1 MEVLKNDVEIKR
13 THTHLEPV
21 QQKGTNKNDVEVKGA
36 FKQFGSNVVLNG
48 IDLEVKQGELLTLLG
63 PSGCGKSTTL
73 NLIAGFLDADQGEV
87 YIKGNNVTK
96 VPPYKRDLG
105 MVFQTYS
112 LFPHMTVYENL
123 SFGLKLRK
131 VGKAEQKK
139 KISKALELV
148 KMSGLENR
156 YPRELSGGQRQR
168 VAISRALV
176 VEPELLLLDE
186 PLSNLDA
193 KLRHELRA
201 EIKRLQKEIGVTTIF
216 VTHDQ
221 EEALSMSDRVVV
233 MNAGKIEQISTPT
246 DIYNHPKTEFVF
258 QFIGKSN
265 CFEGKVSEV
274 DKRRISVKI
283 GDDITHVDAD
293 NIMGNDSNLK
303 DGDEVKMYIRPEKV
317 QIVPAVETALS
328 LFDYH
333 KAKISQINYLGTSWE
348 INVLLQGK
356 SVQVLTS
363 SFNSSWQNGSEVY
376 IGWSPSEVMLVKK

>member
-1 MEVLKNDVEIKR
+1 MEVLKKDVEINKQHLEAVQGLGSNKNDVEIK
-13 THTHLEPV
+13 
-21 QQKGTNKNDVEVKGA
+21 GA
-36 FKQFGSNVVLNG
+36 YKQFGSNVVLNG

-73 NLIAGFLDADQGEV
+73 NLIAGFLDADRGEV
-87 YIKGNNVTK
+87 HIKGNNVTK

-246 DIYNHPKTEFVF
+246 EIYNHPKTEFVF

-265 CFEGKVSEV
+265 CFEGNVSAV
-274 DKRRISVKI
+274 DKRKVSVKI
-283 GDDITHVDAD
+283 GSDITNVDAS
-293 NIMGNDSNLK
+293 NIMGNGSDLK
-303 DGDEVKMYIRPEKV
+303 SGDEVKIYIRPEKL
-317 QIVPAVETALS
+317 QIVSADEKSSSS
-328 LFDYH
+328 LDFH
-333 KAKISQINYLGTSWE
+333 RAKISQINYLGTSWE

-356 SVQVLTS
+356 SIQVLTS
-363 SFNSSWQNGSEVY
+363 AFDSSWQNGSEVL

>member
-1 MEVLKNDVEIKR
+1 MNSQHLEAVQGFGSNKNDVEI
-13 THTHLEPV
+13 
-21 QQKGTNKNDVEVKGA
+21 KGA
-36 FKQFGSNVVLNG
+36 FKQFGANVVLNG

-73 NLIAGFLDADQGEV
+73 NLIAGFLDADRGEV
-87 YIKGNNVTK
+87 HIKGHNVTK

-131 VGKAEQKK
+131 VSKAEQKK

-246 DIYNHPKTEFVF
+246 EIYNHPKTEFVF

-265 CFEGKVSEV
+265 CFEGNVFAV
-274 DKRRISVKI
+274 DKRKVSVKI
-283 GDDITHVDAD
+283 GPDITHVDAN
-293 NIMGNDSNLK
+293 NIMGNDSDLK
-303 DGDEVKMYIRPEKV
+303 TGDEVKLYIRPEKL
-317 QIVPAVETALS
+317 QIDS
-328 LFDYH
+328 LDEKSTSLLDFQH
-333 KAKISQINYLGTSWE
+333 AKISQINYLGTSWE
-348 INVLLQGK
+348 INVLLHGK
-356 SVQVLTS
+356 SIQVLTS
-363 SFNSSWQNGSEVY
+363 AFDSSWQNGSEVL

>member
-1 MEVLKNDVEIKR
+1 MEVLKKDVEINRQHLEAVQGVGSNKNDVEI
-13 THTHLEPV
+13 
-21 QQKGTNKNDVEVKGA
+21 KGA
-36 FKQFGSNVVLNG
+36 FKQFGANVVLNG

-73 NLIAGFLDADQGEV
+73 NLIAGFLDPDRGEV
-87 YIKGNNVTK
+87 HIKGNNVTK

-246 DIYNHPKTEFVF
+246 EIYNHPKTEFVF

-265 CFEGKVSEV
+265 CFEGNVSAV
-274 DKRRISVKI
+274 DKRKVAVKI
-283 GDDITHVDAD
+283 GSDITHVDT
-293 NIMGNDSNLK
+293 NNVMGNEGDLK
-303 DGDEVKMYIRPEKV
+303 TGDEVKLYIRPEKL
-317 QIVPAVETALS
+317 QIVS
-328 LFDYH
+328 LDEKASSPLDFH
-333 KAKISQINYLGTSWE
+333 RAKISQMNYLGTSWE

-356 SVQVLTS
+356 SIQVLTS
-363 SFNSSWQNGSEVY
+363 AFDSSWQNGSEVL

>member
-1 MEVLKNDVEIKR
+1 MELLKKDVEMNRQPLEAVQGFESNKNDVEI
-13 THTHLEPV
+13 
-21 QQKGTNKNDVEVKGA
+21 KGA
-36 FKQFGSNVVLNG
+36 FKQFGANVVLNG

-73 NLIAGFLDADQGEV
+73 NLIAGFLDADRGEV
-87 YIKGNNVTK
+87 HIKGNNVTK

-131 VGKAEQKK
+131 VSKAEQKK

-246 DIYNHPKTEFVF
+246 EIYNHPKTEFVF

-265 CFEGKVSEV
+265 CFEGNVSAV
-274 DKRRISVKI
+274 DKRKVSVKI
-283 GDDITHVDAD
+283 GPDITHVDSN
-293 NIMGNDSNLK
+293 NIMGNDSDLK
-303 DGDEVKMYIRPEKV
+303 TGDDVKLYIRPEKL
-317 QIVPAVETALS
+317 QIVS
-328 LFDYH
+328 LDEKTTSPLDFQH
-333 KAKISQINYLGTSWE
+333 AKISQINYLGTSWE
-348 INVLLQGK
+348 INVLLHGK
-356 SVQVLTS
+356 SIQVLTS
-363 SFNSSWQNGSEVY
+363 TFDSSWQNGSEVL

>member
-1 MEVLKNDVEIKR
+1 MNRQHLEAVQGTGSNKNDVEI
-13 THTHLEPV
+13 
-21 QQKGTNKNDVEVKGA
+21 KGA
-36 FKQFGSNVVLNG
+36 FKQFGANVVLNG

-73 NLIAGFLDADQGEV
+73 NLIAGFLDADRGEV
-87 YIKGNNVTK
+87 HIKGHNVTK

-246 DIYNHPKTEFVF
+246 EIYNHPKTEFVF

-265 CFEGKVSEV
+265 CFEGNVSAV
-274 DKRRISVKI
+274 DKRKVSVKI
-283 GDDITHVDAD
+283 GSNITHVDAN
-293 NIMGNDSNLK
+293 NIMGNDSDLK
-303 DGDEVKMYIRPEKV
+303 TGDEVKLYIRPEKL
-317 QIVPAVETALS
+317 QIVS
-328 LFDYH
+328 LDEKSASPLDFQQ
-333 KAKISQINYLGTSWE
+333 AKISQINYLGTSWE
-348 INVLLQGK
+348 INVLLHGK
-356 SVQVLTS
+356 SIQVLTS
-363 SFNSSWQNGSEVY
+363 AFDSSWQNGSEVL

>member
-1 MEVLKNDVEIKR
+1 MEVLKKDVEINRQHLEAVQGSGSNKNDVEI
-13 THTHLEPV
+13 
-21 QQKGTNKNDVEVKGA
+21 KGA
-36 FKQFGSNVVLNG
+36 FKQFGANVVLNG
-48 IDLEVKQGELLTLLG
+48 IDLKVKQGELLTLLG

-73 NLIAGFLDADQGEV
+73 NLIAGFLDPDRGEV
-87 YIKGNNVTK
+87 HIKGNNVTK

-246 DIYNHPKTEFVF
+246 EIYNHPKTEFVF

-265 CFEGKVSEV
+265 CFEGNVSAV
-274 DKRRISVKI
+274 DKRKVAVKI
-283 GDDITHVDAD
+283 GSGITHVDT
-293 NIMGNDSNLK
+293 NNVMGNEIDLK
-303 DGDEVKMYIRPEKV
+303 TGDEVKLYIRPEKL
-317 QIVPAVETALS
+317 QIVS
-328 LFDYH
+328 LDEKSSSPLDFH
-333 KAKISQINYLGTSWE
+333 RAKISQMNYLGTSWE

-356 SVQVLTS
+356 SIQVLTS
-363 SFNSSWQNGSEVY
+363 AFDSSWQNGSEVL

>member
-1 MEVLKNDVEIKR
+1 MKR

-303 DGDEVKMYIRPEKV
+303 AGDEVKMYIRPEKV
-317 QIVPAVETALS
+317 QIVPAEETALS

>member
-1 MEVLKNDVEIKR
+1 MEVLKKDVEINRQHLEAVQGVGSNKNDVEI
-13 THTHLEPV
+13 
-21 QQKGTNKNDVEVKGA
+21 KGA
-36 FKQFGSNVVLNG
+36 FKQFGANVVLNG

-73 NLIAGFLDADQGEV
+73 NLIAGFLDPDRGEV
-87 YIKGNNVTK
+87 HIKGNNVTK

-246 DIYNHPKTEFVF
+246 EIYNHPKTEFVF

-265 CFEGKVSEV
+265 CFEGNVSAV
-274 DKRRISVKI
+274 DKRRVAVKI
-283 GDDITHVDAD
+283 GSDITHVDT
-293 NIMGNDSNLK
+293 NNVMGNESDLK
-303 DGDEVKMYIRPEKV
+303 TGDEVKLYIRPEKL
-317 QIVPAVETALS
+317 QIVS
-328 LFDYH
+328 LDEKSSSPLDFH
-333 KAKISQINYLGTSWE
+333 RAKISQMNYLGTSWE

-356 SVQVLTS
+356 SIQVLTS
-363 SFNSSWQNGSEVY
+363 AFDSSWQNGSEVL

>member
-303 DGDEVKMYIRPEKV
+303 AGDEVKMYIRPEKV
-317 QIVPAVETALS
+317 QIVPAEETALS

>member
-1 MEVLKNDVEIKR
+1 MQAIQTDVEI
-13 THTHLEPV
+13 
-21 QQKGTNKNDVEVKGA
+21 KGA

-48 IDLEVKQGELLTLLG
+48 INLDVKQGELLTLLG
-63 PSGCGKSTTL
+63 PSGCGKTTTL
-73 NLIAGFLDADQGEV
+73 NLIAGFLEADEGDV
-87 YIKGNNVTK
+87 FIKGKKVTK
-96 VPPYKRDLG
+96 TPPYKRDLG

-123 SFGLKLRK
+123 DFGLKLRK
-131 VGKAEQKK
+131 VEKSEKGK
-139 KISKALELV
+139 KIARALELV
-148 KMSGLENR
+148 KMLGLENR

-246 DIYNHPKTEFVF
+246 AIYNHPETEFVF
-258 QFIGKSN
+258 NFIGKSN
-265 CFEGKVSEV
+265 CFEGTIASIDSRK
-274 DKRRISVKI
+274 ISVI
-283 GDDITHVDAD
+283 VDDEIAHVDLE
-293 NIMGNDSNLK
+293 NVMGTDRACRM
-303 DGDEVKMYIRPEKV
+303 GDQVKLYIRPEKI
-317 QIVPAVETALS
+317 QISSSERSSNS
-328 LFDYH
+328 LEFH
-333 KAKISQINYLGTSWE
+333 KAKITQMNYLGTSWE
-348 INVLLQGK
+348 IDVSLQGK
-356 SVQVLTS
+356 PLQILTP
-363 SFNSSWQNGSEVY
+363 SFDTTWRQGSEVF
-376 IGWSPSEVMLVKK
+376 IGWNPCDLMLIKK

>member
-1 MEVLKNDVEIKR
+1 MNAIKNDVEIK
-13 THTHLEPV
+13 
-21 QQKGTNKNDVEVKGA
+21 GA
-36 FKQFGSNVVLNG
+36 IKQFGHNVVLNG

-63 PSGCGKSTTL
+63 PSGCGKTTTL
-73 NLIAGFLDADQGEV
+73 NLIAGFLEADQGDV
-87 YIKGNNVTK
+87 YIKGKKVTK

-131 VGKAEQKK
+131 VAKAEQKK
-139 KISKALELV
+139 KIDRALELV
-148 KMSGLENR
+148 KMSGLEHR

-193 KLRHELRA
+193 KLRHELRT

-246 DIYNHPKTEFVF
+246 SIYNHPDTEFVF

-265 CFEGKVSEV
+265 CFEGQVVAADNRK
-274 DKRRISVKI
+274 ISVKV
-283 GDDITHVDAD
+283 GEDITHVDVA
-293 NIMGNDSNLK
+293 NIMGADRSLK
-303 DGDEVKMYIRPEKV
+303 AGNEVKLYIRPEKV
-317 QIVPAVETALS
+317 HIASSRETSSSTLE
-328 LFDYH
+328 LH
-333 KAKISQINYLGTSWE
+333 QAKISQLNYLGTSWE
-348 INVLLQGK
+348 IAVSLLGK
-356 SVQVLTS
+356 TVQVLT
-363 SFNSSWQNGSEVY
+363 NVYDSSWQNGSEVY
-376 IGWSPSEVMLVKK
+376 VGWNPLDIMLIKK

>member
-1 MEVLKNDVEIKR
+1 MEVLKKDVEINRQHLEAVQGVGSNKNDVEI
-13 THTHLEPV
+13 
-21 QQKGTNKNDVEVKGA
+21 KGA
-36 FKQFGSNVVLNG
+36 FKQFGANVVLNG

-73 NLIAGFLDADQGEV
+73 NLIAGFLDPDRGEV
-87 YIKGNNVTK
+87 HIKGNNVTK

-246 DIYNHPKTEFVF
+246 EIYNHPKTEFVF

-265 CFEGKVSEV
+265 CFEGNVSAI
-274 DKRRISVKI
+274 DKRKVAVKI
-283 GDDITHVDAD
+283 GSDITHVDT
-293 NIMGNDSNLK
+293 NNVMGNASDLK
-303 DGDEVKMYIRPEKV
+303 TGDEVKLYIRPEKL
-317 QIVPAVETALS
+317 QIVS
-328 LFDYH
+328 LDEKSSSPLDFH
-333 KAKISQINYLGTSWE
+333 RAKISQMNYLGTSWE

-356 SVQVLTS
+356 SIQVLTS
-363 SFNSSWQNGSEVY
+363 TFDSSWQNGSEVL

>member
-1 MEVLKNDVEIKR
+1 MEVLKKDMEINRQHLEAVQGVGSNKNDVEI
-13 THTHLEPV
+13 
-21 QQKGTNKNDVEVKGA
+21 KGA

-73 NLIAGFLDADQGEV
+73 NLIAGFLDADRGEV
-87 YIKGNNVTK
+87 HIKGNNVTK

-131 VGKAEQKK
+131 IGKAEQKK

-265 CFEGKVSEV
+265 CFEGNVSAV
-274 DKRRISVKI
+274 DKRKVSVKI
-283 GDDITHVDAD
+283 GSDITHVDAD
-293 NIMGNDSNLK
+293 NIMGNDNDLK
-303 DGDEVKMYIRPEKV
+303 TGDEVKLYIRPEKL
-317 QIVPAVETALS
+317 QIFSADDTSLS
-328 LFDYH
+328 HLDFH
-333 KAKISQINYLGTSWE
+333 RAKISQINYLGTSWE
-348 INVLLQGK
+348 INVLLQSK
-356 SVQVLTS
+356 SIQVLTS
-363 SFNSSWQNGSEVY
+363 AFDSSWQNGSEVL

>member
-1 MEVLKNDVEIKR
+1 MEVLKKDVEINRQHLEAVQGSGSNKNDVEI
-13 THTHLEPV
+13 
-21 QQKGTNKNDVEVKGA
+21 KGA
-36 FKQFGSNVVLNG
+36 FKQFGANVVLNG

-73 NLIAGFLDADQGEV
+73 NLIAGFLDADRGEV
-87 YIKGNNVTK
+87 HIKGNNVTK

-246 DIYNHPKTEFVF
+246 EIYNHPKTEFVF

-265 CFEGKVSEV
+265 CFEGNVSAV
-274 DKRRISVKI
+274 DKRKVSVKI
-283 GDDITHVDAD
+283 GPDITHVDAN
-293 NIMGNDSNLK
+293 NIMGNDSDLK
-303 DGDEVKMYIRPEKV
+303 TGDEVKLYIRPEKL
-317 QIVPAVETALS
+317 QIVS
-328 LFDYH
+328 LDEKSTSPLDFH
-333 KAKISQINYLGTSWE
+333 RAKISQINYLGTSWE

-356 SVQVLTS
+356 SIQVLTTAYD
-363 SFNSSWQNGSEVY
+363 SSWQNGSEVL

>member
-303 DGDEVKMYIRPEKV
+303 AGDEVKMYIRPEKV

>member
-1 MEVLKNDVEIKR
+1 MEVLKKDMEINRQYLEAVQGVGSNKNDVEI
-13 THTHLEPV
+13 
-21 QQKGTNKNDVEVKGA
+21 KGA

-73 NLIAGFLDADQGEV
+73 NLIAGFLDADRGEV
-87 YIKGNNVTK
+87 HIKGNNVTK

-265 CFEGKVSEV
+265 CFEGNVSAV
-274 DKRRISVKI
+274 DKRKVSVKI
-283 GDDITHVDAD
+283 GSDITHVDAD
-293 NIMGNDSNLK
+293 NIMGNDNDLK
-303 DGDEVKMYIRPEKV
+303 TGDEVKLYIRPEKL
-317 QIVPAVETALS
+317 QIFSADDTSLS
-328 LFDYH
+328 HLDFH
-333 KAKISQINYLGTSWE
+333 RAKISQINYLGTSWE
-348 INVLLQGK
+348 INVLLQSK
-356 SVQVLTS
+356 SIQVLTS
-363 SFNSSWQNGSEVY
+363 AFDSSWQNGSEVL

>member
-1 MEVLKNDVEIKR
+1 MEVLKKDVEINRQHLEAVQGGGSNKNDVEI
-13 THTHLEPV
+13 
-21 QQKGTNKNDVEVKGA
+21 KGA
-36 FKQFGSNVVLNG
+36 FKQFGANVVLNG

-73 NLIAGFLDADQGEV
+73 NLIAGFLDPDRGEV
-87 YIKGNNVTK
+87 HIKGNNVTK

-246 DIYNHPKTEFVF
+246 EIYNHPKTEFVF

-265 CFEGKVSEV
+265 CFEGNVSAV
-274 DKRRISVKI
+274 DKRKVAVKI
-283 GDDITHVDAD
+283 GSDITHVDT
-293 NIMGNDSNLK
+293 NNVMGNESDLK
-303 DGDEVKMYIRPEKV
+303 TGDEVKLYIRPEKLQV
-317 QIVPAVETALS
+317 VS
-328 LFDYH
+328 LDEKSSSPLDFH
-333 KAKISQINYLGTSWE
+333 RAKISQMNYLGTSWE

-356 SVQVLTS
+356 SIQVLTS
-363 SFNSSWQNGSEVY
+363 AIDSSWQNGSEVL

>member
-1 MEVLKNDVEIKR
+1 MEVLKNDIEIKR
-13 THTHLEPV
+13 THAHLESV
-21 QQKGTNKNDVEVKGA
+21 QRIGTNKNDVEVKGA

-73 NLIAGFLDADQGEV
+73 NLIAGFLEADRGEV

-293 NIMGNDSNLK
+293 NIMGNDNDLK
-303 DGDEVKMYIRPEKV
+303 TGDEVKMYIRPEKV
-317 QIVPAVETALS
+317 QIVPAEGTALS
-328 LFDYH
+328 HLDFH

-356 SVQVLTS
+356 SVQILTS

-376 IGWSPSEVMLVKK
+376 IGWSPSEVMLAKK

>member
-1 MEVLKNDVEIKR
+1 MEVLKKNVEINRQHLEAVQRVGSNKNDVEI
-13 THTHLEPV
+13 
-21 QQKGTNKNDVEVKGA
+21 KGA
-36 FKQFGSNVVLNG
+36 FKQFGANVVLNG

-73 NLIAGFLDADQGEV
+73 NLIAGFLDPDRGEV
-87 YIKGNNVTK
+87 HIKGNNVTK

-246 DIYNHPKTEFVF
+246 EIYNHPKTEFVF

-265 CFEGKVSEV
+265 CFEGNVSAV
-274 DKRRISVKI
+274 DKRKVAVKI
-283 GDDITHVDAD
+283 GSDITHVDT
-293 NIMGNDSNLK
+293 NNVMGNESNLK
-303 DGDEVKMYIRPEKV
+303 NGDEVKLYIRPEKL
-317 QIVPAVETALS
+317 QIVS
-328 LFDYH
+328 LDENSSSPLDFH
-333 KAKISQINYLGTSWE
+333 RAKISQMNYLGTSWE

-356 SVQVLTS
+356 SIQVLTS
-363 SFNSSWQNGSEVY
+363 AFDSSWQNGSEVL

>member
-1 MEVLKNDVEIKR
+1 MEVLKKDVEINRQHLEAVQGVGSKKNDVEI
-13 THTHLEPV
+13 
-21 QQKGTNKNDVEVKGA
+21 KGA
-36 FKQFGSNVVLNG
+36 FKQFGANIVLNG

-73 NLIAGFLDADQGEV
+73 NLIAGFLDPDRGEV
-87 YIKGNNVTK
+87 HIKGNNVTK

-246 DIYNHPKTEFVF
+246 EIYNHPKTEFVF

-265 CFEGKVSEV
+265 CFEGNVSAV
-274 DKRRISVKI
+274 DKRKVAVKI
-283 GDDITHVDAD
+283 GSDITHVDT
-293 NIMGNDSNLK
+293 NNVMGNESDLK
-303 DGDEVKMYIRPEKV
+303 TGDEVKLYIRPEKLQV
-317 QIVPAVETALS
+317 VS
-328 LFDYH
+328 LDEKSSSPLDFH
-333 KAKISQINYLGTSWE
+333 RAKISQMNYLGTSWE

-356 SVQVLTS
+356 SIQVLTS
-363 SFNSSWQNGSEVY
+363 ATDSSWQNGSEVL

>member
-1 MEVLKNDVEIKR
+1 MEVLKKDVENNRQHLEAVQGVGSNKNDVEI
-13 THTHLEPV
+13 
-21 QQKGTNKNDVEVKGA
+21 KGA
-36 FKQFGSNVVLNG
+36 FKQFGANVVLNG

-73 NLIAGFLDADQGEV
+73 NLIAGFLDPDRGEV
-87 YIKGNNVTK
+87 HIKGNNVTK

-246 DIYNHPKTEFVF
+246 EIYNHPKTEFVF

-265 CFEGKVSEV
+265 CFEGNVSAV
-274 DKRRISVKI
+274 DKRKVAVKI
-283 GDDITHVDAD
+283 GSDITHVDT
-293 NIMGNDSNLK
+293 NNVMGNESDLK
-303 DGDEVKMYIRPEKV
+303 TGDEVKLYIRPEKLQV
-317 QIVPAVETALS
+317 VS
-328 LFDYH
+328 LDEKSSSPLDFH
-333 KAKISQINYLGTSWE
+333 RAKISQMNYLGTSWE

-356 SVQVLTS
+356 SIQVLTS
-363 SFNSSWQNGSEVY
+363 AFDSSWQNGSEVL

>member
-1 MEVLKNDVEIKR
+1 MEVLKKDVEINRQHLEAVQGVGSNKNDVEI
-13 THTHLEPV
+13 
-21 QQKGTNKNDVEVKGA
+21 KGA
-36 FKQFGSNVVLNG
+36 FKQFGANVVLNG

-73 NLIAGFLDADQGEV
+73 NLIAGFLDPDRGEV
-87 YIKGNNVTK
+87 HIKGNNVTK

-131 VGKAEQKK
+131 VGNAEQKK

-246 DIYNHPKTEFVF
+246 EIYNHPKTEFVF

-265 CFEGKVSEV
+265 CFEGNVSAI
-274 DKRRISVKI
+274 DKRKVAVKI
-283 GDDITHVDAD
+283 GSDITHVDT
-293 NIMGNDSNLK
+293 NNVMGNASDLK
-303 DGDEVKMYIRPEKV
+303 TGDEVKLYIRPEKL
-317 QIVPAVETALS
+317 QIVS
-328 LFDYH
+328 LDEKSSSPLDFH
-333 KAKISQINYLGTSWE
+333 RAKISQMNYLGTSWE

-356 SVQVLTS
+356 SIQVLTS
-363 SFNSSWQNGSEVY
+363 AFDSSWQNGSEVL
-376 IGWSPSEVMLVKK
+376 IAWSPSEVMLVKK

>member
-21 QQKGTNKNDVEVKGA
+21 QQQGTNKNDVEVKGA

-265 CFEGKVSEV
+265 CFEGKVLEV

-283 GDDITHVDAD
+283 GGDITHVDAD

-303 DGDEVKMYIRPEKV
+303 AGDEVKMYIRPEKV
-317 QIVPAVETALS
+317 QIVPAEETALS

>member
-1 MEVLKNDVEIKR
+1 MEVLKKDVEINRQHLEAVQGVGSNKNDVEI
-13 THTHLEPV
+13 
-21 QQKGTNKNDVEVKGA
+21 KGA
-36 FKQFGSNVVLNG
+36 FKQFGANVVLNG

-73 NLIAGFLDADQGEV
+73 NLIAGFLDPDQGEV
-87 YIKGNNVTK
+87 HIKGNNVTK

-246 DIYNHPKTEFVF
+246 EIYNHPKTEFVF

-265 CFEGKVSEV
+265 CFEGNVSAV
-274 DKRRISVKI
+274 DKRKVAVKI
-283 GDDITHVDAD
+283 GSDITHVDT
-293 NIMGNDSNLK
+293 NNVMGNESDLK
-303 DGDEVKMYIRPEKV
+303 TGDEVKLYIRPEKL
-317 QIVPAVETALS
+317 QIVS
-328 LFDYH
+328 LDEKSSSPLDFH
-333 KAKISQINYLGTSWE
+333 RAKISQMNYLGTSWE

-356 SVQVLTS
+356 SIQVLTS
-363 SFNSSWQNGSEVY
+363 AFDSSWQNGSEVL

>member
-1 MEVLKNDVEIKR
+1 MEVLKKDVEINKQHLEAVQGVGSNKNDVEI
-13 THTHLEPV
+13 
-21 QQKGTNKNDVEVKGA
+21 KGA
-36 FKQFGSNVVLNG
+36 FKQFGANVVLNG

-73 NLIAGFLDADQGEV
+73 NLIAGFLDPDRGEV
-87 YIKGNNVTK
+87 HIKGNNVTK

-246 DIYNHPKTEFVF
+246 EIYNHPKTEFVF

-265 CFEGKVSEV
+265 CFEGNVSAV
-274 DKRRISVKI
+274 DKRKVAVKI
-283 GDDITHVDAD
+283 GSDITHVDT
-293 NIMGNDSNLK
+293 NNVMGNESDLK
-303 DGDEVKMYIRPEKV
+303 TGDEVKLYIRPEKL
-317 QIVPAVETALS
+317 QIVS
-328 LFDYH
+328 LDEKSSSPLDFH
-333 KAKISQINYLGTSWE
+333 RAKISQMNYLGTSWE

-356 SVQVLTS
+356 SIQVLTS
-363 SFNSSWQNGSEVY
+363 AFDSSWQNGSEVL

>member
-1 MEVLKNDVEIKR
+1 MEINRQYLEAVQGVGSNKNDVEI
-13 THTHLEPV
+13 
-21 QQKGTNKNDVEVKGA
+21 KGA

-73 NLIAGFLDADQGEV
+73 NLIAGFLDADRGEV
-87 YIKGNNVTK
+87 HIKGNNVTK

-265 CFEGKVSEV
+265 CFEGNVSAV
-274 DKRRISVKI
+274 DKRKVSVKI
-283 GDDITHVDAD
+283 GSDITHVDAD
-293 NIMGNDSNLK
+293 NIMGNDNDLK
-303 DGDEVKMYIRPEKV
+303 TGDEVKLYIRPEKL
-317 QIVPAVETALS
+317 QIFSADDTSLS
-328 LFDYH
+328 HLDFH
-333 KAKISQINYLGTSWE
+333 RAKISQINYLGTSWE
-348 INVLLQGK
+348 INVLLQSK
-356 SVQVLTS
+356 SIQVLTS
-363 SFNSSWQNGSEVY
+363 AFDSSWQNGSEVL

>member
-1 MEVLKNDVEIKR
+1 MEVLKKDVEINRQHLEAVQGVGSNKNDVEI
-13 THTHLEPV
+13 
-21 QQKGTNKNDVEVKGA
+21 KGA
-36 FKQFGSNVVLNG
+36 FKQFGANVVLNG

-73 NLIAGFLDADQGEV
+73 NLIAGFLDPDRGEV
-87 YIKGNNVTK
+87 HIKGNNVTK

-246 DIYNHPKTEFVF
+246 EIYNHPKTEFVF

-265 CFEGKVSEV
+265 CFEGNVSAI
-274 DKRRISVKI
+274 DKRKVAVKI
-283 GDDITHVDAD
+283 GSDITHVDT
-293 NIMGNDSNLK
+293 NNVMGNENDLK
-303 DGDEVKMYIRPEKV
+303 TGDEVKLYIRPEKL
-317 QIVPAVETALS
+317 QIVS
-328 LFDYH
+328 LDEKSSSPLDFH
-333 KAKISQINYLGTSWE
+333 RAKISQMNYLGTSWE

-356 SVQVLTS
+356 SLQVLTS
-363 SFNSSWQNGSEVY
+363 AFDSSWQNGSEVL

>member
-1 MEVLKNDVEIKR
+1 MEVLKKDVEINGQHLEAVQGSGSHKNDVEI
-13 THTHLEPV
+13 
-21 QQKGTNKNDVEVKGA
+21 KGA
-36 FKQFGSNVVLNG
+36 FKQFGANVVLNG

-73 NLIAGFLDADQGEV
+73 NLIAGFLDPDRGEV
-87 YIKGNNVTK
+87 HIKGNNVTK

-246 DIYNHPKTEFVF
+246 EIYNHPKTEFVF

-265 CFEGKVSEV
+265 CFEGNVSAV
-274 DKRRISVKI
+274 DKRKVAVKI
-283 GDDITHVDAD
+283 GSDITHVDT
-293 NIMGNDSNLK
+293 NNVMGNDSDLK
-303 DGDEVKMYIRPEKV
+303 TGDEVKLYIRPEKL
-317 QIVPAVETALS
+317 QIVS
-328 LFDYH
+328 LDEKFSSPLDFH
-333 KAKISQINYLGTSWE
+333 RAKISQINYLGTSWE

-356 SVQVLTS
+356 SIQVLTS
-363 SFNSSWQNGSEVY
+363 AFDSSWQNGSEVL

>member
-1 MEVLKNDVEIKR
+1 MEVLKKDVEINRQHLEAVQGVGSNKNDVEI
-13 THTHLEPV
+13 
-21 QQKGTNKNDVEVKGA
+21 KGA
-36 FKQFGSNVVLNG
+36 FKQFGANVVLNG

-73 NLIAGFLDADQGEV
+73 NLIAGFLDPDRGEV
-87 YIKGNNVTK
+87 HIKGNNVTK

-139 KISKALELV
+139 KINKALELV

-246 DIYNHPKTEFVF
+246 EIYNHPKTEFVF

-265 CFEGKVSEV
+265 CFEGNVSGV
-274 DKRRISVKI
+274 DKRKVAVKI
-283 GDDITHVDAD
+283 GSDITHVDT
-293 NIMGNDSNLK
+293 NNVMGNESDLK
-303 DGDEVKMYIRPEKV
+303 TGDEVKLYIRPEKL
-317 QIVPAVETALS
+317 QIVS
-328 LFDYH
+328 LDEKSSSPLDFH
-333 KAKISQINYLGTSWE
+333 RAKISQMNYLGTSWE

-356 SVQVLTS
+356 SIQVLTS
-363 SFNSSWQNGSEVY
+363 AFDSSWQNGSEVL